1 MKTVPEVSNTYTQEE
16 LLEMSKEEAIGRLSI
31 KAQKF
36 CEFYVEGFNRK
47 IALKRAGFESTDC
60 TYAYRLLRNPGV
72 QRYIKWLKARV
83 LNVHMVNA
91 VDLIDQ
97 WIRIA
102 FSDMSDFVNIHP
114 GYITLKPASEV
125 DGQLIKSI
133 KSGRD
138 GVSIELHD
146 KMKALDCLSRYVE
159 DMPKD
164 WKQKL
169 EERKLELLEE
179 EFELKKKVYEL
190 ENPQQKDDGF
200 IEAIKESAKV
210 IWDEHTTEQ

>member
-1 MKTVPEVSNTYTQEE
+1 
-16 LLEMSKEEAIGRLSI
+16 
-31 KAQKF
+31 
-36 CEFYVEGFNRK
+36 
-47 IALKRAGFESTDC
+47 
-60 TYAYRLLRNPGV
+60 
-72 QRYIKWLKARV
+72 
-83 LNVHMVNA
+83 MVNA

-102 FSDMSDFVNIHP
+102 FSDMTDFVNIHP

-146 KMKALDCLSRYVE
+146 KLKALDCLSKYID

-169 EERKLELLEE
+169 ELLEE
-179 EFELKKKVYEL
+179 EFKLKKKVYEL

-210 IWDEHTTEQ
+210 IWEEPTE

>member
-1 MKTVPEVSNTYTQEE
+1 MVAIPVDSKGYTQEE
-16 LLEMSKEEAIGRLSI
+16 LLEMSREEAIEGLPI
-31 KAQKF
+31 KAQRF
-36 CEFYVEGFNRK
+36 CEFYVEGFNRRM
-47 IALKRAGFESTDC
+47 ALKRAGYESCDC
-60 TYAYRLLRNPGV
+60 TYSYRLFQKQSV
-72 QRYIKWLKARV
+72 QRYIMWLKARI

-102 FSDMSDFVNIHP
+102 FSDMTDFVNIHP

-146 KMKALDCLSRYVE
+146 KLKALDCLSKYID

-169 EERKLELLEE
+169 EERKVELLEE
-179 EFELKKKVYEL
+179 EFKLKKKVYEL
-190 ENPQQKDDGF
+190 ENPQQKDDGL

-210 IWDEHTTEQ
+210 IWEEPTE